1 MEARMTLDL
10 NAISEGARKAYIA
23 VGRNYGSHDTLKQ
36 ADQTLAAYERHA
48 ALVEEQGF
56 GPDDAGH
63 LRDARDLLI
72 TAGVTREDA
81 RTDKKVTNIALL
93 DAVHDGKNARTSAQS
108 LLRRAHG
115 TLRYETTP
123 ALSALG
129 ARVEAVLFS
138 CRHSDD
144 DADRLA
150 TQLVQMKDALTEPTL
165 AALLARRGGP
175 SVVARLDTAI
185 TSLRA
190 AARAHAP
197 VPGTPVE
204 TARLDLIDGIIVRL
218 ARDARRAARATG
230 RRDVADEF
238 ALRHIDRHTK
248 ARRHASLPIPSDGT
262 PFSGG

>member
-1 MEARMTLDL
+1 MTLDL

-23 VGRNYGSHDTLKQ
+23 IGHGYGSHDTLKQ

-48 ALVEEQGF
+48 ALVEEHGF
-56 GPDDAGH
+56 GPDDAVH

-72 TAGVTREDA
+72 AAGVTREEA
-81 RTDKKVTNIALL
+81 RTDKKVTNIALVN
-93 DAVHDGKNARTSAQS
+93 AVHEGKQVRTSSVS
-108 LLRRAHG
+108 LLRRAH
-115 TLRYETTP
+115 TALRFETTP

-129 ARVEAVLFS
+129 ARVEAVISS
-138 CRHSDD
+138 CRHSED

-150 TQLVQMKDALTEPTL
+150 TQLGQMKDALTESSIAT
-165 AALLARRGGP
+165 LLARRGGP
-175 SVVARLDTAI
+175 SVVARLESAI

-204 TARLDLIDGIIVRL
+204 TAHLNLLDGIIVTL
-218 ARDARRAARATG
+218 ARDARRAARASG

-238 ALRHIDRHTK
+238 ALRHLDRHVK
-248 ARRHASLPIPSDGT
+248 ARHQLSLPIPNDGT
-262 PFSGG
+262 PHCGG